1 MTINDNDNDC
11 EKKKKIPRNRFALLK
26 ETVKKSRFFYDSTV
40 SLYDTLAA
48 CSGLPTLHYL
58 IFPRVG
64 NTAQTLCPMQ
74 QYHYYWV
81 V

>member
-1 MTINDNDNDC
+1 MIMIAKR
-11 EKKKKIPRNRFALLK
+11 KKRSLETGLHLWKKLLK
-26 ETVKKSRFFYDSTV
+26 NRVFYDSTV

-58 IFPRVG
+58 IFPKVG
-64 NTAQTLCPMQ
+64 NTDETLCPMQ

>member
-1 MTINDNDNDC
+1 MIAKR
-11 EKKKKIPRNRFALLK
+11 KKNIPRNRFALLK
-26 ETVKKSRFFYDSTV
+26 ETVKKIAFFDDSTV

-58 IFPRVG
+58 IFPKVG
-64 NTAQTLCPMQ
+64 NTDETLCPMQ